1 MQIIKSDSS
10 ELLVEN
16 HFDKKDEGRGGAIF
30 IHPSYEYDDDSCNS
44 PINFISKVDIKEC
57 QFKNNN
63 GFDGYGM
70 YFEGDE
76 PNHLV
81 INIMTNDFID
91 NCNKNNHNEN
101 EHIIYG
107 AVITTELFSISEQQ
121 INQDNNFKYCIPDL
135 YVRNISYVDQYS
147 KALKQGFSQSNGFAE
162 SNTFP
167 TKYFTDS
174 FAFTKTFE
182 FSQSNEFKETDS
194 FSQSNEFKE
203 TEVFSLS
210 NNFSPSLTISN
221 KQTFDISTE
230 IIKETKTENIKET
243 QTENIKD
250 AQTENIKDTLT
261 VNIKDTH
268 TISSTIKIDNEPGT
282 SSNKGK
288 NQFKC
293 L

>member
-1 MQIIKSDSS
+1 
-10 ELLVEN
+10 
-16 HFDKKDEGRGGAIF
+16 
-30 IHPSYEYDDDSCNS
+30 
-44 PINFISKVDIKEC
+44 
-57 QFKNNN
+57 
-63 GFDGYGM
+63 M

-107 AVITTELFSISEQQ
+107 AVITAKLFSINEQQ

-135 YVRNISYVDQYS
+135 CVINISYVDQYS
-147 KALKQGFSQSNGFAE
+147 KTTKQG
-162 SNTFP
+162 
-167 TKYFTDS
+167 
-174 FAFTKTFE
+174 
-182 FSQSNEFKETDS
+182 

-203 TEVFSLS
+203 TEVFSQS

-221 KQTFDISTE
+221 KQTFDIPTE

-243 QTENIKD
+243 QAENIKD
-250 AQTENIKDTLT
+250 AQTENIKDMLT

-282 SSNKGK
+282 SSNKGGKKSIQMSLIIGIVVGVVVLVIIIVIIIIFVISHKK
-288 NQFKC
+288 NNNIDNTEGQEEMNFETSVSETHQMN
-293 L
+293 LIIHYLLT